1 VIVELLHYRVPA
13 ARAAAFEL
21 AFYQGQASL
30 RAAPACAAAELT
42 RAEDDAGRYL
52 ARLLWTSAD
61 ERASFLHGSGGRVW
75 RAAMATFD
83 DLLEQTERHRPVQVF
98 DRGCC

>member
-1 VIVELLHYRVPA
+1 MIVELLHYRVPA

-21 AFYQGQASL
+21 AFYQGQAAL
-30 RAAPACAAAELT
+30 RAAPACAAADLT
-42 RAEDDAGRYL
+42 RAEDDATRYL
-52 ARLLWTSAD
+52 VRLQWTSAD

-75 RAAMATFD
+75 RSAMAAFD
-83 DLLEQTERHRPVQVF
+83 ELLEQAESHRPVRVF